1 MSFYTLAF
9 TGMTPFGSLLAGWL
23 SQSFGVKKAFLISG
37 LVLIT
42 GGLVFYSKMKD
53 FKEKDY
59 F

>member
-23 SQSFGVKKAFLISG
+23 SQNFGVKKTLLLSG
-37 LVLIT
+37 LVLIA
-42 GGLVFYSKMKD
+42 GGLFFYSKMRY
-53 FKEKDY
+53 FKEKEY